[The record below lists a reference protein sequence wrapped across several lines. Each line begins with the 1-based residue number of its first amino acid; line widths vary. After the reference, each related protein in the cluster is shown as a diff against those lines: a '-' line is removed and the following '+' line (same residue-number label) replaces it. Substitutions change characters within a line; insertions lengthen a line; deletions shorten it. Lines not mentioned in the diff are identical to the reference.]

1 MVNKQPKAPDADD
14 KNRSSIILRDVYD
27 TETGVTGKGCSPD
40 NGVHFYVYF
49 TSACIM
55 LHQKDSE
62 MISNN
67 LTFENLRFKSPN
79 GTAFYLSV
87 DDDGTLKTTKVGEQI
102 GDSAQG

>member
-1 MVNKQPKAPDADD
+1 MANDKPKAPDANT
-14 KNRSSIILRDVYD
+14 KNYSNIILRNGYD
-27 TETGVTGKGCSPD
+27 TETGVPGKGCSPD

-49 TSACIM
+49 TSAGIM
-55 LHQKDSE
+55 LHQKDAE

-67 LTFENLRFKSPN
+67 LTFEKLRFKSPN